1 MSPAN
6 TKGDGMSVSTAIIRW
21 EQPPQVRRGRQKY
34 DVSAILAQLGAKPES
49 WALVAEGGS
58 VPTLRKHLQEAGCE
72 VQGSDTSDRTKQ
84 KLFARWIPPVKNT
97 GSAKAA

>member
-1 MSPAN
+1 MSGN
-6 TKGDGMSVSTAIIRW
+6 TEVIRW
-21 EQPPQVRRGRQKY
+21 ENPPQVRRGRQKY
-34 DVSAILAQLGAKPES
+34 DVSAILAQLGAKPEV

-84 KLFARWIPPVKNT
+84 KLFARWMIPAKT
-97 GSAKAA
+97 GHAKAA